1 MKGDYDSTISDIT
14 KSEMNLE
21 ALKKIESS
29 VLDTNRLL
37 NIANASREAIRK
49 TIPEIKIKNFM
60 TDVINDAN
68 EFLST
73 ISDVAIVDHII
84 QDGEFKLLT
93 NFHNEVSELS
103 TSYRTSVATALSI
116 SLNNKLSKYRVAKF
130 DEIDGFYDTHNRENF
145 VDMIS
150 NAKKLGYVDQVIV
163 ITHNP
168 YFDDIDCNTIYI

>member
-1 MKGDYDSTISDIT
+1 M
-14 KSEMNLE
+14 
-21 ALKKIESS
+21 
-29 VLDTNRLL
+29 
-37 NIANASREAIRK
+37 
-49 TIPEIKIKNFM
+49 
-60 TDVINDAN
+60 
-68 EFLST
+68 
-73 ISDVAIVDHII
+73 
-84 QDGEFKLLT
+84 
-93 NFHNEVSELS
+93 S

-150 NAKKLGYVDQVIV
+150 NAKKLGYVDQVVV